1 MPQYPEQL
9 YMTIKNSPALCSPG
23 CLCLKIQQISWTSR
37 AISSYMTGQRQKLLL
52 SGWKENVRQNSI
64 NPE

>member
-23 CLCLKIQQISWTSR
+23 CLCLKIQQISWASR
-37 AISSYMTGQRQKLLL
+37 PISSYMTGQRQKLL
-52 SGWKENVRQNSI
+52 SGWKENARPKSI